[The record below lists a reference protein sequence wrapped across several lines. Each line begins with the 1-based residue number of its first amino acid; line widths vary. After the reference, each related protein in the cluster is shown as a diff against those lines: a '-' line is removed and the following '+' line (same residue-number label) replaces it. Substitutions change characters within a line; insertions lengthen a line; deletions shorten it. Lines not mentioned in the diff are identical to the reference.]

1 MSDVIEIQPIS
12 RPVVASIDVPGS
24 KSYTNRALLIA
35 ALAEG
40 QSELSGILF
49 SDDTERMLD
58 SLKRLGTDL
67 EIDRLNHLVRI
78 NGNGGRIPVSEANL
92 DIGNSGTASRS

>member
-1 MSDVIEIQPIS
+1 MSDTIEIQPIS
-12 RPVVASIDVPGS
+12 KPVVASIDVPGS

-49 SDDTERMLD
+49 SDDT
-58 SLKRLGTDL
+58 
-67 EIDRLNHLVRI
+67 
-78 NGNGGRIPVSEANL
+78 
-92 DIGNSGTASRS
+92 